1 MSKRKSGIILFFIV
15 LFTTALTLLNFL
27 SFPLPKFIANGTKDY
42 NSIGSLIKL
51 GIDLK
56 GGYYTVLTPKPAE
69 GEEQDVTDDLFDSAV
84 DILRARLDNNGY
96 TEATIT
102 VQGIGQNREIR
113 VEIPEVDEPDKIMK
127 IVASAGVLTFEDSS
141 GTIYLTGSDIKKSQ
155 AGYDN
160 DGNPLVLLEFTSEGT
175 AKFANATQKLTGS
188 NLNIKLDG
196 ETISS
201 PMVNEQISSTT
212 AQITGIESYAQ
223 AESIAAVIN
232 AGKLPLDFEVQE
244 SNRISATLGEYALL
258 GSIIAGAIGML
269 IIFIILIIKY
279 RGLGIAASLAL
290 TIYANIMIVLL
301 AIIPWVQLTLPG
313 IAGIILSI
321 GMAVD
326 ANVIIFERIK
336 DEYKSGKTVISAIKS
351 GFKRAVITIIDSN
364 ITTILCAIVL
374 WILCPG
380 SIKGFA
386 ITLFLGIILSMITS
400 ILITRGLIKLINV
413 FPNNKAKFN
422 NLKREAIND
431 EEN

>member
-15 LFTTALTLLNFL
+15 LFTTALTILNFV

-42 NSIGSLIKL
+42 NSIGSLIRL

-69 GEEQDVTDDLFDSAV
+69 GEEQNVTDDLFDSAV

-102 VQGIGQNREIR
+102 IQGIGANREIR
-113 VEIPEVDEPDKIMK
+113 VEIPEVEDADKVMG
-127 IVASAGVLTFEDSS
+127 IVASAGELTFEDES
-141 GTIYLTGSDIKKSQ
+141 GTVYLTGSDIKKSQ
-155 AGYDN
+155 AGYDEN
-160 DGNPLVLLEFTSEGT
+160 GQPLVLLEFTAEGT

-188 NLNIKLDG
+188 ALYIKLDG
-196 ETISS
+196 ETVSS
-201 PMVNEQISSTT
+201 PTVNEQISSSS

-244 SNRISATLGEYALL
+244 SNRISATLGEFALL
-258 GSIIAGAIGML
+258 GSIIAGAIGLM
-269 IIFIILIIKY
+269 IIFAILIIKY
-279 RGLGIAASLAL
+279 RGLGLAASLAL
-290 TIYANIMIVLL
+290 LIYSDLMIVLL

-336 DEYKSGKTVISAIKS
+336 DEYKSGKTVVSAIKA
-351 GFKRAVITIIDSN
+351 GFKRAFVTIFDSN

-386 ITLFLGIILSMITS
+386 ITLFIGIVLSMITS
-400 ILITRGLIKLINV
+400 IIITRGLIKLINV
-413 FPNNKAKFN
+413 FPKNKAKFN
-422 NLKREAIND
+422 NLKREALND
-431 EEN
+431 EQI